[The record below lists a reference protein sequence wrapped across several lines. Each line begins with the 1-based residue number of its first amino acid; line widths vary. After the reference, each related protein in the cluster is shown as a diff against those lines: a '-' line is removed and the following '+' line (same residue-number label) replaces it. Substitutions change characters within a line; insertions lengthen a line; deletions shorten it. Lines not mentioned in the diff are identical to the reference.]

1 MTVQL
6 LTLLL
11 DNHSKEPKRTD
22 ISIELYKAR
31 VFRDL

>member
-22 ISIELYKAR
+22 ISIELCEAR
-31 VFRDL
+31 VSRDL